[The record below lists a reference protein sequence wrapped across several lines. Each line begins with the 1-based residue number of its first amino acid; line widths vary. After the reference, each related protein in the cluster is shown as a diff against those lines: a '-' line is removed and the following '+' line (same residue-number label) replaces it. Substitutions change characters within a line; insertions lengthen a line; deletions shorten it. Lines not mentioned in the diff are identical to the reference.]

1 MQLSETARK
10 SRLLAGAA
18 AALLLLAPAFGQEA
32 WRFATDSRVVAFA
45 DVHGAYDSLVE
56 LLRATGVVDADVRWT
71 AGTAHVV
78 SLGDLLDRGAETRAV
93 MELVMRLEREASA
106 AGGALHVVLGNHE
119 LMTLLGDW
127 RYAAPA
133 DYESFA
139 ADESEAMRA
148 DAYAAFA
155 ADAGG
160 DSTTTAA
167 QFARTYPR
175 GYFARQAAFAPT
187 GRYGEWLRSLPALVV
202 VNDTVYVH
210 GGLPPV
216 VAQEGLAIN
225 DRVHA
230 TLARYLALRDRLV
243 ARGVLPSFD
252 RQRDVATAEAAPAE
266 AERDEFLALAAAPEL
281 GLDGPLW
288 YRGSVYCKP
297 MLEQPTLDATL
308 ERLGVARAVVGHTP
322 TEDRRARSLYGGKL
336 LTLDT
341 GMLVDYYRGR
351 PAALVIEDKKLTV
364 RYAAP
369 PASASLEDGRTVAYA
384 RTDAALRAAL
394 ERGAVVSVQRAAAPE
409 PWQVVV
415 QDGDTA
421 IGAAFYPE
429 RNDGAS
435 NSELAA
441 AALDDLLGTD
451 LVAPTVMRTIDG
463 QEGALQLR
471 YPDAVSE
478 QERVSRRLPFSG
490 WCPLEPQLELV
501 RAFDVLTLNRGR
513 TAATVF
519 FQNDLTDLTLVGHAQ
534 AFASDTALP
543 ASVGD
548 LPLPAALREALRAL
562 DARRLDAALG
572 AWLDTRQIEALLARR
587 DQLIGGPRRRG
598 AN

>member
-1 MQLSETARK
+1 M
-10 SRLLAGAA
+10 
-18 AALLLLAPAFGQEA
+18 
-32 WRFATDSRVVAFA
+32 
-45 DVHGAYDSLVE
+45 
-56 LLRATGVVDADVRWT
+56 RATGVVDADLRWT

-93 MELVMRLEREASA
+93 LELVMRLEREAAA
-106 AGGALHVVLGNHE
+106 AGGALHVALGNHE

-127 RYAAPA
+127 RYVAPA

-148 DAYAAFA
+148 DAYAKFA

-187 GRYGEWLRSLPALVV
+187 GRYGEWLRSRPALVV

-210 GGLPPV
+210 GGLPIV
-216 VAQEGLAIN
+216 VAQQGLAIN

-230 TLARYLALRDRLV
+230 TLERYLALRDRLV
-243 ARGVLPSFD
+243 ARGVLSALD
-252 RQRDVATAEAAPAE
+252 RQRDIDAAQAAPAD
-266 AERDEFLALAAAPEL
+266 AERDEFLALAAATEL
-281 GLDGPLW
+281 GPEGPLW

-297 MLEQPTLDATL
+297 MLEQPTLEAAL

-322 TEDRRARSLYGGKL
+322 TDDRRARALYGGKL

-341 GMLVDYYRGR
+341 GMLTDYYNGR
-351 PAALVIEDKKLTV
+351 PAALVIDHNGLTV

-369 PASASLEDGRTVAYA
+369 PASASLEDGRTVAYG

-421 IGAAFYPE
+421 IGAAFFPK
-429 RNDGAS
+429 RDDRAS
-435 NSELAA
+435 DSELAA

-451 LVAPTVMRTIDG
+451 LVAPTVMRTIEG
-463 QEGALQLR
+463 QDGALQLR
-471 YPDAVSE
+471 YPGAVSE
-478 QERVSRRLPFSG
+478 QERVERRLPFSG

-501 RAFDVLTLNRGR
+501 RAFDVLTLNRTR
-513 TAATVF
+513 TAATVVF
-519 FQNDLTDLTLVGHAQ
+519 HNDLTDLTLVGHAQ
-534 AFASDTALP
+534 AFAVGTALP
-543 ASVGD
+543 PSVRD
-548 LPLPAALREALRAL
+548 LPMPQALREALRAL
-562 DARRLDAALG
+562 DEPRLEAALG
-572 AWLDTRQIEALLARR
+572 AWIDARQIDALLARR
-587 DQLIGGPRRRG
+587 DQLVGSRRPG